1 MGPAINSAP
10 KLELGKKMDR
20 EEAKALVDDLYRKTL
35 ARWDDRVNAGPF
47 MEELRRGT
55 LPMDAIRLFWKN
67 WAYYVFE
74 INNIIA
80 CTYQRHIGFLKRHW
94 DLLAAF
100 SAKVADEYIHPEP
113 PGHVKVV
120 MEQSKVF
127 GVPDNE
133 VIECRMLAECRG
145 ILEFKRGLMHEGT
158 MLEWWSGV
166 ATEEPIG
173 YWAREWRQALT
184 EKYGLGLDQTQYF
197 RTHEEAD
204 LEEHDEGVMG
214 HGEFNRTVLQRLLE
228 AGEVSMRPGF
238 TLEYSPLTAV
248 DFYGL
253 FFDGVYRHSKTGSK

>member
-1 MGPAINSAP
+1 MSPAINSTP
-10 KLELGKKMDR
+10 RLELGKKMDR
-20 EEAKALVDDLYRKTL
+20 EEAKALVEELYRKTL
-35 ARWDDRVNAGPF
+35 ARWDERINAGPF

-120 MEQSKVF
+120 MEQSRVF
-127 GVPDNE
+127 GVTENE
-133 VIECRMLAECRG
+133 VIECQMLAECRG

-158 MLEWWSGV
+158 MLEWWSGM

-173 YWAREWRQALT
+173 YWAREWRQALK
-184 EKYGLGLDQTQYF
+184 EKYGLHLDKVQYF

-238 TLEYSPLTAV
+238 TFEYSALTAV
-248 DFYGL
+248 EFYGI
-253 FFDGVYRHSKTGSK
+253 FFDGVYKHSRETAK